1 MNDPYQTLGVS
12 RNASKDDIKKA
23 YKKLAMKHHPD
34 KGGDA
39 TKFKEITNAYTE
51 LTEDKQ
57 PETMFNHNDFMG
69 ANFFS
74 TFFGGAGMGG
84 GRAPPPQA
92 KKMIRKVI
100 GISMT
105 DAYKGVTKNVKV
117 EAYDTCD
124 DCVKTCSECGGKG
137 MVMVQRKT
145 QVGAHIMIQSS
156 TVPCVKC
163 NGTGNMSGKNPA
175 CVKCKGTSKVTHQKI
190 VTLNIEPGCPTSKKF
205 VFDNVIPKQVLEF
218 VIQVYDMPNYKVN
231 NNHLVYVHKIKLTDA
246 LCGTTVVIE
255 HPSGEPVMIDTNTL
269 PNIIY
274 EGYELHIPNKGM
286 TKNHGMNVVFKI
298 INPKSKNLDQLDE
311 DLSNN
316 KSLRELLDRYLTY

>member
-12 RNASKDDIKKA
+12 RNASKDEIKKA

-39 TKFKEITNAYTE
+39 TKFKDITNAYTE

-57 PETMFNHNDFMG
+57 PETMFSHGDFMG
-69 ANFFS
+69 SSFFS

-84 GRAPPPQA
+84 GHGQASPA
-92 KKMIRKVI
+92 KKKIRKVI
-100 GISMT
+100 GISMK
-105 DAYKGVTKNVKV
+105 DAYKGTTKNVRI
-117 EAYDTCD
+117 ETDDTCD
-124 DCVKTCSECGGKG
+124 DCVKTCSECHGKG

-145 QVGAHIMIQSS
+145 QVGIHIMIQSS
-156 TVPCVKC
+156 TVPCTKC
-163 NGTGNMSGKNPA
+163 NGTGNMSGKNPS
-175 CVKCKGTSKVTHQKI
+175 CGKCKGTSKVTHQKI

-205 VFDNVIPKQVLEF
+205 VFDSIIPKHVIEF

-231 NNHLVYVHKIKLTDA
+231 NNNLVYVHKIKLTDA

-255 HPSGEPVMIDTNTL
+255 HPSGEPVMIDTKTL

-286 TKNHGMNVVFKI
+286 TKNHGMNVIFKI
-298 INPKSKNLDQLDE
+298 INPKSKTEISQDSDI
-311 DLSNN
+311 S
-316 KSLRELLDRYLTY
+316 KSLRESLDKYLTY